1 MKNIFYLFILFI
13 FGSCAINCDVP
24 GSGYMFEIPATLS
37 PKQRVYSV
45 GDTISLRSVFSDN
58 VYDRATEQDYLLENF
73 LFYPGVNFERLDTL
87 GIDTIELVTE
97 AHFDF
102 LIEKRFDLN
111 IFNSTFDGV
120 VLLGQYNYANNEY
133 ILEYGFVPKK
143 PGIYLMYFNSFIGQN
158 GEDQDFPGK
167 CRLTDISNTRTV
179 LNDGADN
186 NADLLLEAVEPGW
199 HLLYNNKLDRNF
211 HDLGG
216 YCFKVE

>member
-1 MKNIFYLFILFI
+1 MKNILYLFVLFIL
-13 FGSCAINCDVP
+13 GSCARNCDVP
-24 GSGYMFEIPATLS
+24 GAGYMFEIPATLS

-58 VYDRATEQDYLLENF
+58 VYERATEQDYLLENF
-73 LFYPGVNFERLDTL
+73 LFYPGVNFERLDTA

-102 LIEKRFDLN
+102 LIETRFDLN
-111 IFNSTFDGV
+111 IFNSIFDGV
-120 VLLGQYNYANNEY
+120 VLLGQYIYANNEY
-133 ILEYGFVPKK
+133 ILEYEFVAKK
-143 PGIYLMYFNSFIGQN
+143 PGMYLMYFSSDLGLQ
-158 GEDQDFPGK
+158 GENQDFPGK
-167 CRLTDISNTRTV
+167 CDSQGIANTRTV

-186 NADLLLEAVEPGW
+186 NADLLLEAVDPGW
-199 HLLYNNKLDRNF
+199 HLLHNNRLDRGF